1 MIENSLSI
9 SNSFDV
15 SLSFIEDLEKG
26 ISNPKSWIKQQ
37 HHPHCVVVQSDDYY
51 YKIYENSIEL
61 GSFYSLIRRKLAEI
75 YEKVYGINWK
85 IFETVRNDKIYQIQ
99 QRSKLVE
106 CTENDL
112 SFEDLL
118 LSWRK
123 TQLLLEKSLSFSYIL
138 DQISENYISNGN
150 RKPFKLKIMR
160 EAINKYEDYA
170 FAPSGEVLLLDDDDW
185 YIAVVDE
192 NGENIPGKNTAISID
207 TEIGQMTF
215 QAMRSAFYTNEG
227 AKLEDLDEMM
237 SKWMIFDQK
246 DEKID
251 SGKSMYN
258 KKEQMLHD
266 NLKLLTTGEKSFL
279 TKPILFVKQDTKFK
293 EIY

>member
-106 CTENDL
+106 
-112 SFEDLL
+112 
-118 LSWRK
+118 
-123 TQLLLEKSLSFSYIL
+123 KSLSFSYIL

-150 RKPFKLKIMR
+150 KKPFKLKIMR

-192 NGENIPGKNTAISID
+192 NGENIPGKNIAISVD

-215 QAMRSAFYTNEG
+215 QAMRSAFYANEG

-251 SGKSMYN
+251 SGKSMYD

-266 NLKLLTTGEKSFL
+266 NLKILATGEKSFL
-279 TKPILFVKQDTKFK
+279 TKPLLFVKQDTKFK

>member
-1 MIENSLSI
+1 MFSTTIT
-9 SNSFDV
+9 NSFDI

-26 ISNPKSWIKQQ
+26 ISNPNSWIKQQ

-106 CTENDL
+106 CTEKDL

-123 TQLLLEKSLSFSYIL
+123 TQLLLEKSLGFSYIL

-150 RKPFKLKIMR
+150 TKPFKLKIMR

-192 NGENIPGKNTAISID
+192 NGENIPGKNIAIPVD

-215 QAMRSAFYTNEG
+215 QAMRSAFYANEG

-246 DEKID
+246 DEKVD
-251 SGKSMYN
+251 SGKSMYD

-279 TKPILFVKQDTKFK
+279 TKPLLFVKQDTKFK
-293 EIY
+293 EIC

>member
-1 MIENSLSI
+1 M
-9 SNSFDV
+9 
-15 SLSFIEDLEKG
+15 
-26 ISNPKSWIKQQ
+26 
-37 HHPHCVVVQSDDYY
+37 PHCVVVQSDDYY

-106 CTENDL
+106 CTEKDL

-123 TQLLLEKSLSFSYIL
+123 TQLLLEKSLGFSYIL
-138 DQISENYISNGN
+138 DQISENYISNEN
-150 RKPFKLKIMR
+150 TKPFKLKIMR

-192 NGENIPGKNTAISID
+192 NGENIPGKNIAIPVD

-246 DEKID
+246 DEKVD
-251 SGKSMYN
+251 SGKSMYD

-279 TKPILFVKQDTKFK
+279 TKPLLFVKQDTKFK

>member
-9 SNSFDV
+9 TNSFDI

-26 ISNPKSWIKQQ
+26 ISNPNSWIKQQ

-106 CTENDL
+106 CTEKDL

-123 TQLLLEKSLSFSYIL
+123 TQLLLEKSLGFSYIL

-150 RKPFKLKIMR
+150 TKPFKLKIMR

-170 FAPSGEVLLLDDDDW
+170 FAPNGEVLLLDDDDW

-192 NGENIPGKNTAISID
+192 NGENVPGKNIAIPVD

-215 QAMRSAFYTNEG
+215 QAMRSAFYANEG

-246 DEKID
+246 DEKVD
-251 SGKSMYN
+251 SGKSMYD

-279 TKPILFVKQDTKFK
+279 TKPLLFVKQDTKFK
-293 EIY
+293 EIC